1 MISLMFTAN
10 NGKRISKSKSLPRWQ
25 ANIPTSQTTEKERIV
40 IEIIT
45 IRVTVATAIAMETLL
60 AEDAED
66 VEEAAE
72 AAAGEETIVNI
83 YRV

>member
-1 MISLMFTAN
+1 MMET
-10 NGKRISKSKSLPRWQ
+10 
-25 ANIPTSQTTEKERIV
+25 ERIV

-45 IRVTVATAIAMETLL
+45 IRMVVATVIAMETLL
-60 AEDAED
+60 VENAED

-72 AAAGEETIVNI
+72 VAAGEETIVSI

>member
-1 MISLMFTAN
+1 MFTAN
-10 NGKRISKSKSLPRWQ
+10 NSKRMSKSKSLPRWQ
-25 ANIPTSQTTEKERIV
+25 ANIPTSQMTEKETIV

-45 IRVTVATAIAMETLL
+45 IPMAVAAVISMETLL

-66 VEEAAE
+66 AEDVEEAAGV
-72 AAAGEETIVNI
+72 AAGEDTIVSI

>member
-1 MISLMFTAN
+1 M
-10 NGKRISKSKSLPRWQ
+10 
-25 ANIPTSQTTEKERIV
+25 TEKERIV

-45 IRVTVATAIAMETLL
+45 IRMAVAAVIAMETLL
-60 AEDAED
+60 AEEAEE

-72 AAAGEETIVNI
+72 VAAGEDTIVSI